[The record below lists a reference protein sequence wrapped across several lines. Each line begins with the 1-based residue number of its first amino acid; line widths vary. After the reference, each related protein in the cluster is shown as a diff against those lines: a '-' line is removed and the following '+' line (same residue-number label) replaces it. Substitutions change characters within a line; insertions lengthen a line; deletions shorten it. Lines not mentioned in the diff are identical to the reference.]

1 MNIIFCYYAVNTFS
15 FHALISN
22 KPTPSAPPPPP
33 KKVFFFIFLCSS
45 NLVHKAAKSQCIRD
59 SIIFPIITNE
69 YCYLL
74 IWKEITLCFF
84 AEKEKEKKKLARH
97 SFQSTHLAKTPN
109 HCQLPQSL
117 SPSGADTEWFCGL
130 VVPCLCGSR
139 STRPLINRL
148 ELLTGGSS
156 IPHYP
161 CHFHYCISIMPHF
174 RDKAR
179 KRRRA
184 GQKTSS
190 SLAF

>member
-1 MNIIFCYYAVNTFS
+1 MSRA
-15 FHALISN
+15 
-22 KPTPSAPPPPP
+22 
-33 KKVFFFIFLCSS
+33 
-45 NLVHKAAKSQCIRD
+45 AAKSQCIRG
-59 SIIFPIITNE
+59 SIIFPIIKDE

-74 IWKEITLCFF
+74 TWKEITLCILL
-84 AEKEKEKKKLARH
+84 KRKRKLARH
-97 SFQSTHLAKTPN
+97 SFQSSHLATTPN
-109 HCQLPQSL
+109 HCHLPQSL
-117 SPSGADTEWFCGL
+117 SPSGADTEWFLWFG
-130 VVPCLCGSR
+130 VPSLCGSR

-161 CHFHYCISIMPHF
+161 CHFHYSISIMPHF